1 MQGSQAYNLR
11 EEREEGEPCQ
21 NLCPR
26 GGAGAAAEA
35 WSGRGDRGP
44 SFPAVR
50 EEDIPTPFQAL
61 GWEPG
66 TKSRSQALPW
76 DRPHNSVQGLTSRPT
91 APQPL
96 TFKINILWVFFFF
109 SSLLLRH
116 AGVPRPGIKPT
127 PTIAGTGATA
137 VTTLDS

>member
-76 DRPHNSVQGLTSRPT
+76 DRPHNSMQGLTSRPT

-109 SSLLLRH
+109 FFP
-116 AGVPRPGIKPT
+116 APE
-127 PTIAGTGATA
+127 A
-137 VTTLDS
+137 